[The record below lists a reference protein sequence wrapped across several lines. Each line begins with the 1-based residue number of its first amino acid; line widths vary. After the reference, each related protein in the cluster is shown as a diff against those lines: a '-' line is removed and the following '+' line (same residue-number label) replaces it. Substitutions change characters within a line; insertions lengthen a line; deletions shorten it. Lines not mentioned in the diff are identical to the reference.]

1 MCSDR
6 FSEVEQCLT
15 NEEALKEAERC
26 LNCKNKPCVA
36 GCPVGVMIPEFISEI
51 KLGNIKKAYEKII
64 ENNCF
69 PSICG
74 RVCPQEKQCQAN
86 CVRGKKENPV
96 LIGKL
101 ERYVADTYRNLRSD
115 INNSCKNISTKDEEN
130 VKKVAVIG
138 AGPSGL
144 ACAGELAKAGIKV
157 TVFEALHEPGG
168 VLLYGIPKFR
178 LPKDVVR
185 DEINKIKSLGVE
197 IRTNMVMGK
206 ILSVDD
212 LFCQGFNAV
221 YLSTG
226 AGLPKFMNIE
236 GESLCG
242 VYSANEFLTRVNLMQ
257 AYKDEYDTPIN
268 EHKNVIVVGGGNVAM
283 DAARTAKRLGAE
295 NVYLVYRR
303 SEDEMP
309 ARLEEIAHAKNEGVI
324 FKLLTNPV
332 RFLGDENGKIIG
344 AECVKIQLCD
354 SDNTGRKRPVERE
367 GSNFIIDADCAIIA
381 IGNMPN
387 PIITMDSNDIIV
399 DKKGCVIVSDNLST
413 SKENVYAGG
422 DLVTGAATVI
432 MAMGM
437 GRKAAESIIKS
448 LNNKIH

>member
-1 MCSDR
+1 
-6 FSEVEQCLT
+6 
-15 NEEALKEAERC
+15 
-26 LNCKNKPCVA
+26 
-36 GCPVGVMIPEFISEI
+36 
-51 KLGNIKKAYEKII
+51 
-64 ENNCF
+64 
-69 PSICG
+69 
-74 RVCPQEKQCQAN
+74 
-86 CVRGKKENPV
+86 
-96 LIGKL
+96 
-101 ERYVADTYRNLRSD
+101 
-115 INNSCKNISTKDEEN
+115 
-130 VKKVAVIG
+130 
-138 AGPSGL
+138 
-144 ACAGELAKAGIKV
+144 
-157 TVFEALHEPGG
+157 
-168 VLLYGIPKFR
+168 
-178 LPKDVVR
+178 
-185 DEINKIKSLGVE
+185 
-197 IRTNMVMGK
+197 
-206 ILSVDD
+206 
-212 LFCQGFNAV
+212 
-221 YLSTG
+221 
-226 AGLPKFMNIE
+226 
-236 GESLCG
+236 
-242 VYSANEFLTRVNLMQ
+242 
-257 AYKDEYDTPIN
+257 
-268 EHKNVIVVGGGNVAM
+268 M

-295 NVYLVYRR
+295 NVYLVYRW